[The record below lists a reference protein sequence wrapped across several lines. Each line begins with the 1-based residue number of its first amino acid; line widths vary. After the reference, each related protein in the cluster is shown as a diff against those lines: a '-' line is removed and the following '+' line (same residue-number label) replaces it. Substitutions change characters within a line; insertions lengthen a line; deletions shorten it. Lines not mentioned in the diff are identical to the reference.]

1 MRFEGRF
8 VWNRSQK
15 ELSLYSV
22 KRDGQSTLTYQFID
36 MQIGT
41 AVFNVKTI
49 EATEIDNGFFGKPS
63 SASAERSI
71 RITTEC
77 GGTISLK
84 LLSDKPEKLQ
94 ILDMELVPKHPEEI
108 GSKETAA

>member
-1 MRFEGRF
+1 MLGITNKKSYLCTPSNETG
-8 VWNRSQK
+8 NQY
-15 ELSLYSV
+15 SLN
-22 KRDGQSTLTYQFID
+22 QFID